1 MKRIYGRA
9 LYHRQRTERNEACRR
24 YHSSPKSKLPRT
36 PVKMSRAIVKGVNNA
51 Y

>member
-9 LYHRQRTERNEACRR
+9 LYHRQRNERNEACRR

-36 PVKMSRAIVKGVNNA
+36 PVKMHRSVVQGSSHA
-51 Y
+51 

>member
-9 LYHRQRTERNEACRR
+9 LYHRQRTEQNEACRR

-36 PVKMSRAIVKGVNNA
+36 PVRMPRAVVKGCYDA
-51 Y
+51 